1 MPSLLTNQDK
11 SATDKKLSIW
21 GLGPSR
27 PNQTLLSDDAICSKP
42 VIEVRPWRKD
52 NIDQRERVHSVST
65 TDDIEETMGDV
76 TENVRTV
83 VAEESGALIRLT
95 TRTGAQE
102 LAEVLQQWEGV
113 VTEIHEDTFCA
124 TLIDLTNNAQPKE
137 LVELDLSEISE
148 ADRHI
153 FSEGSVFYWTIGR
166 HWSPGGQMTRVSK
179 IRLRR
184 TPRWT
189 RNAVAMIESRANS
202 LMERFSNDSSSN
214 SPAHR

>member
-1 MPSLLTNQDK
+1 M
-11 SATDKKLSIW
+11 KLSQF
-21 GLGPSR
+21 LAPD
-27 PNQTLLSDDAICSKP
+27 QVTLEAAHGEHYRTHTHAENALDASYRTARDKLEQKIAP
-42 VIEVRPWRKD
+42 R
-52 NIDQRERVHSVST
+52 
-65 TDDIEETMGDV
+65 TDA
-76 TENVRTV
+76 R
-83 VAEESGALIRLT
+83 
-95 TRTGAQE
+95 E

-124 TLIDLTNNAQPKE
+124 TLIDLTNNAQPRE
-137 LVELDLSEISE
+137 LVKLYLSEISD

-202 LMERFSNDSSSN
+202 LMERYSNDSSSN